1 MKIFPASRI
10 DHPESMEIEI
20 VGIFR
25 RIDPMNDIWYGR
37 EKDFSYKD
45 KRWTFIPLFT
55 TESGI
60 TEQIASTYPGIY
72 SNVTWAY
79 QLDRHNIKA
88 SQVSMIQ
95 DVIREIKY
103 YLSSQL
109 ENSSITVKLN
119 RVLDAYSEQLLL
131 ARIPVLLMI
140 FLVCGILIYYL
151 GLTAS
156 LIVRTRSSEI
166 AVIKS
171 RGATT
176 LQIGIL
182 ALIEGIFL
190 AIPALIIGIF
200 LAP

>member
-1 MKIFPASRI
+1 
-10 DHPESMEIEI
+10 
-20 VGIFR
+20 
-25 RIDPMNDIWYGR
+25 
-37 EKDFSYKD
+37 
-45 KRWTFIPLFT
+45 
-55 TESGI
+55 
-60 TEQIASTYPGIY
+60 
-72 SNVTWAY
+72 
-79 QLDRHNIKA
+79 
-88 SQVSMIQ
+88 MIQ

-151 GLTAS
+151 ALTAS

-200 LAP
+200 LAPIVGRSLGLSLIHI